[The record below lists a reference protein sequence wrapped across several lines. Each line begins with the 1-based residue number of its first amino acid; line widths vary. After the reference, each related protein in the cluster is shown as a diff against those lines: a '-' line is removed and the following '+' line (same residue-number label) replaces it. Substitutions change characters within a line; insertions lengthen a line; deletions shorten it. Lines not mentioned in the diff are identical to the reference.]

1 MAKNI
6 GATLTI
12 KDGNFKTAIKSAIS
26 GAENL
31 KKHTTN
37 ATGSLN
43 KLGAQGAKTGDKLAS
58 LTKKVIGVVA
68 AYAGFRQIVNFSKEC
83 IEAANRQ
90 QMAET
95 RLEATLANVKGTT
108 QEGIAALKVYAK
120 ELQGVTSIGDEA
132 TIQGMSQLGT
142 FQLQTDTIKTLT
154 PALQDLAVAQFGTAV
169 SGDQMQQM
177 ANLMGKVMAGNVS
190 SLSRYGVIMDET
202 QKNILKTGTE
212 SERAAML
219 VEVLGQNF
227 GGLAEKMANT
237 PAGRVQQ
244 LKNAWG
250 DMQEVIGVKLYPIV
264 TNFLTYLT
272 GKIPAIQ
279 NLLTGVADAVVPVI
293 GEVFSMLTSAAD
305 TIGPIL
311 LGVIQNWKLVAAAI
325 LPVIAAIGTYKAM
338 VGAVNIL
345 QNICNL
351 TLGLSATEMSAMS
364 FSELAAASAKGI
376 HAAATGALTAAQTA
390 LNAAFLAS
398 PIGWIVLGIAAVVTA
413 VIVLYNKCDTFRNFI
428 NKAFQNIVTWAKNTW
443 AGIKSSLEPL
453 IAAIKSAFTQAWEV
467 IKVIWDFVSPY
478 FQMVWNNIKI
488 VFSVVSVYIGGM
500 FNTAWTI
507 IKAVWNTAVGFF
519 TAIWNTIAGIFS
531 VVGSVLTGDWAGA
544 WEGIKGIVSSWGD
557 FFAGVWESIKSIF
570 SAVGSWFS
578 STFSAAWEGIKAI
591 FSNVASFF
599 QGIWNTITS
608 MFTSIGV
615 AIGDGISGAFK
626 SVINAVIGFAGKII
640 NGFIKSINT
649 AISVI
654 NYIPGVNIPLLAEV
668 NLPKLAN
675 GGIIASA
682 GSVMVGERG
691 PEILNLPKG
700 ASVTPLNKTTN
711 TSNNVFNITINAD
724 GKSVDTIIDEL
735 VPKLKLALANL

>member
-1 MAKNI
+1 MGKNI

-26 GAENL
+26 GTESL
-31 KKHTTN
+31 KKQTAN

-58 LTKKVIGVVA
+58 LTKRVIGVVA

-83 IEAANRQ
+83 IEAANQQ

-108 QEGIAALKVYAK
+108 QAGISSLKAYAK
-120 ELQGVTSIGDEA
+120 ELQGITSIGDEA
-132 TIQGMSQLGT
+132 TLQGMSQLGT

-190 SLSRYGVIMDET
+190 SLSRYGVIMDDT

-279 NLLTGVADAVVPVI
+279 NLLTNVADAVVPVI
-293 GEVFSMLTSAAD
+293 GDAFSMMTSAAD

-325 LPVIAAIGTYKAM
+325 LPVVAAIGTYKAM

-345 QNICNL
+345 QNICNM
-351 TLGLSATEMSAMS
+351 TLGLSAAEMSAMS

-376 HAAATGALTAAQTA
+376 HTAATGALTAAQTA

-398 PIGWIVLGIAAVVTA
+398 PIGWIVLGIAAVVA
-413 VIVLYNKCDTFRNFI
+413 VVVLLWNKCDTFRNFI
-428 NKAFQNIVTWAKNTW
+428 KTAFQNITAWAKNTW
-443 AGIKSSLEPL
+443 EGIKSSLEPL
-453 IAAIKSAFTQAWEV
+453 IAAIKSAFTQAWNV
-467 IKVIWDFVSPY
+467 IKTIWDFVSPY

-488 VFSVVSVYIGGM
+488 VFSVVGVYIGGM

-507 IKAVWNTAVGFF
+507 IQAIWNTAVGFF

-531 VVGSVLTGDWAGA
+531 VVGSVLTGDWQGA
-544 WEGIKGIVSSWGD
+544 WDGIKGIVSTWGE
-557 FFAGVWESIKSIF
+557 FFVGVWESIKSIF

-591 FSNVASFF
+591 FSNVAGFF
-599 QGIWNTITS
+599 QGIWDTIKN
-608 MFTSIGV
+608 MFSKIGT

-626 SVINAVIGFAGKII
+626 SVVNAVISFAQKII
-640 NGFIKSINT
+640 NGFIRSING
-649 AISVI
+649 AISFI
-654 NYIPGVNIPLLAEV
+654 NAIPGVNIPLIAEV

-711 TSNNVFNITINAD
+711 TNNNVFYITVNAE
-724 GKSVDTIIDEL
+724 GKSVDTIINEL
-735 VPKLKLALANL
+735 VPKLKLALSNL